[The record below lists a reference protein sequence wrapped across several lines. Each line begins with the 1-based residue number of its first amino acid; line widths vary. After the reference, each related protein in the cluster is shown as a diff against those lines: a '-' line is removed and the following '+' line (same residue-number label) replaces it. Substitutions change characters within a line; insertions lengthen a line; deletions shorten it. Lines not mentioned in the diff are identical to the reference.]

1 MSISFDLDTLNI
13 NITKEEDD
21 MNKVSISALELC
33 SMMLLF
39 LTGSTIVVGLNF
51 TAMEDSILAVALETG
66 FGIVLFYFYLLLIKR
81 SSWKE
86 FIPLLEMGFGSLLSK
101 ILAVVFSLYF
111 LYIAGR
117 VMNDFAFF
125 TTQIL
130 YPNAPNWVIS
140 IPFLLVVGYCIMLGI
155 EAVAR
160 SAIIM
165 TFFSFMILVP
175 LWLLGFLSDEFE
187 AKYLQP
193 FFSQGWE
200 PIKEMIFPTG
210 LSFPYGELVV
220 FLVILPI
227 IAEKEKLIRV
237 VWIPI
242 VIAGLI
248 MMITMELIIGLLHAP
263 FANTF
268 YFPFVKALELVTYLG
283 IIEHLE
289 IFTYLLLIGGGLMK
303 LTVFLYAA
311 QVVLTQ
317 LFKLKQKSWH
327 LLILMAAVHLLSL
340 YRSEDIAEHLYLGL
354 KLVPYYLHI
363 PLQFIIP
370 LILGG
375 VIFWKTRKR
384 KA

>member
-1 MSISFDLDTLNI
+1 
-13 NITKEEDD
+13 

-248 MMITMELIIGLLHAP
+248 MMITMELIIGILHAP

>member
-1 MSISFDLDTLNI
+1 
-13 NITKEEDD
+13 

-51 TAMEDSILAVALETG
+51 SAMEDSFLAVAIATC
-66 FGIVLFYFYLLLIKR
+66 FGIVLFYFYLLLLKS

-86 FIPLLEMGFGSLLSK
+86 FVPLLEMGFGSLISK
-101 ILAVVFSLYF
+101 VLAIVYSFYF

-125 TTQIL
+125 TNQIL

-140 IPFLLVVGYCIMLGI
+140 IPLLLTVGYFITLGI

-165 TFFSFMILVP
+165 TFFFFIILVS

-187 AKYLQP
+187 AKYLHP
-193 FFSQGWE
+193 FLSQGWE
-200 PIKEMIFPTG
+200 PLKEIILPTG
-210 LSFPYGELVV
+210 LTFPFGELVV

-227 IAEKEKLIRV
+227 ITEKEKLISV
-237 VWIPI
+237 VWMPI

-248 MMITMELIIGLLHAP
+248 IMITMELIIGLLHAP

-268 YFPFVKALELVTYLG
+268 YFPFVKALELVTYFG
-283 IIEHLE
+283 VIEHLE
-289 IFTYLLLIGGGLMK
+289 IFTYLLLIGGGLIK

-327 LLILMAAVHLLSL
+327 VLILIAAVYLLSL
-340 YRSEDIAEHLYLGL
+340 YRSEDISEHLYVGL
-354 KLVPYYLHI
+354 ELVPYYLHI
-363 PLQFIIP
+363 PIQFIIP

-375 VIFWKTRKR
+375 MIFLKTRLG